1 MLYNNGIVIAKH
13 IFFYHVY
20 GAENLN
26 SLQIP
31 LDDALYLKHILFQEI
46 HALFHKFIKQGFRE
60 DIYVISSC
68 GKRRRIITD
77 DREKKIL
84 RNAE

>member
-1 MLYNNGIVIAKH
+1 MQSIPVFGQDIRNKLSMLYNNGIVIAKH

-31 LDDALYLKHILFQEI
+31 LDDALYLEHILFQEI
-46 HALFHKFIKQGFRE
+46 HALFHK
-60 DIYVISSC
+60 IYKAGVSRGYIC
-68 GKRRRIITD
+68 D
-77 DREKKIL
+77 QLL
-84 RNAE
+84 R

>member
-1 MLYNNGIVIAKH
+1 MQSIPVFGQDIRNKLSMLYNNGIVIAKH

-60 DIYVISSC
+60 DMYV
-68 GKRRRIITD
+68 
-77 DREKKIL
+77 
-84 RNAE
+84 

>member
-1 MLYNNGIVIAKH
+1 MLCSKGIVIAKH

-46 HALFHKFIKQGFRE
+46 HALFH
-60 DIYVISSC
+60 
-68 GKRRRIITD
+68 TNH
-77 DREKKIL
+77 L
-84 RNAE
+84 

>member
-1 MLYNNGIVIAKH
+1 MYEYFYSLIAAICSQYLCSGRISEINCQCFYNNGIVIAKH

-46 HALFHKFIKQGFRE
+46 HALFH
-60 DIYVISSC
+60 
-68 GKRRRIITD
+68 TNH
-77 DREKKIL
+77 L
-84 RNAE
+84 

>member
-1 MLYNNGIVIAKH
+1 MQSIPVFGQDIRNKLSMLYNNGIVIAKH

-60 DIYVISSC
+60 DMYMYV
-68 GKRRRIITD
+68 
-77 DREKKIL
+77 
-84 RNAE
+84 

>member
-1 MLYNNGIVIAKH
+1 MQSIPVVGQDIRNKLSMLYNNGIVIAKH

-46 HALFHKFIKQGFRE
+46 HALFHKSIKQGFRE
-60 DIYVISSC
+60 DMYV
-68 GKRRRIITD
+68 
-77 DREKKIL
+77 
-84 RNAE
+84 

>member
-1 MLYNNGIVIAKH
+1 MQSIPVFGQDIRNKLSMLYNNGIVIAKH

-31 LDDALYLKHILFQEI
+31 LDDALYLEHILFQEI
-46 HALFHKFIKQGFRE
+46 HALFH
-60 DIYVISSC
+60 
-68 GKRRRIITD
+68 TNH
-77 DREKKIL
+77 L
-84 RNAE
+84 